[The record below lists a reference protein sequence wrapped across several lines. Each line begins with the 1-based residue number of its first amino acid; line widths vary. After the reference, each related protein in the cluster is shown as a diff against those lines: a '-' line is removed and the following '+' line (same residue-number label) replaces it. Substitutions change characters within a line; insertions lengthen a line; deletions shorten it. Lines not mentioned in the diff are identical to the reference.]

1 MIVCF
6 SALGIGRNSD
16 HYCQKYP
23 TIGWRV
29 FGGKF
34 SRFSGAVSSQT
45 GEDKVQFR
53 NVHSSPRFFHSSAV
67 LSFPLETQES
77 EENFDLALIASLEID
92 VVPYLGDSR
101 VPDYLILQLGKM
113 LHSGSQLQ
121 QPEDGRGPGAETP
134 DAVPP
139 DVAKLKSHDGKKPS
153 GKGGKIVEAENG
165 TTRSGKLVPRE
176 RFSYWCFDLL
186 LLICSD
192 VAKGVVNVNS
202 DFPSVEHKQTG
213 SRVGDESPRYVFP
226 CSSAG
231 VDPC

>member
-1 MIVCF
+1 METSSRGFQGWYPRRLVRAKLNF
-6 SALGIGRNSD
+6 VTFTH
-16 HYCQKYP
+16 HY
-23 TIGWRV
+23 V
-29 FGGKF
+29 FF
-34 SRFSGAVSSQT
+34 Y
-45 GEDKVQFR
+45 
-53 NVHSSPRFFHSSAV
+53 SSAV

-121 QPEDGRGPGAETP
+121 RPEDGRSLEAETLNATP
-134 DAVPP
+134 S
-139 DVAKLKSHDGKKPS
+139 DVAKSKPRDGKKSS
-153 GKGGKIVEAENG
+153 GKGSSIVEAENG

-192 VAKGVVNVNS
+192 VAKGVFRYYL
-202 DFPSVEHKQTG
+202 DFPSTEHQQTG
-213 SRVGDESPRYVFP
+213 SQIGDESPRCVSP
-226 CSSAG
+226 CSSVG
-231 VDPC
+231 VDPL

>member
-1 MIVCF
+1 M
-6 SALGIGRNSD
+6 
-16 HYCQKYP
+16 
-23 TIGWRV
+23 
-29 FGGKF
+29 
-34 SRFSGAVSSQT
+34 
-45 GEDKVQFR
+45 
-53 NVHSSPRFFHSSAV
+53 

-121 QPEDGRGPGAETP
+121 QPEDGQDLGVKTP
-134 DAVPP
+134 DAAPP
-139 DVAKLKSHDGKKPS
+139 DVAKLKSRNGKKSLS
-153 GKGGKIVEAENG
+153 GGSRIVEVETG

-192 VAKGVVNVNS
+192 VAKGMVS
-202 DFPSVEHKQTG
+202 YGSHFPSTEHKQTG
-213 SRVGDESPRYVFP
+213 SQIGDGLPRCVSP
-226 CSSAG
+226 CSSVGA
-231 VDPC
+231 DLR